1 MKTLKCKNCGG
12 EIERRD
18 GEGQTTYAHD
28 GLSLTIGCPHCR
40 QNIVYGLG
48 EVIQYS
54 VDVVAT
60 NDDVEDE
67 INKPSHY
74 HKGGIDVIGYA
85 EKKFSAEERKGFY
98 RISAL
103 KYITR
108 FEDKGQPL
116 KDLNKAKFYVDKLI
130 ELQEGSE

>member
-1 MKTLKCKNCGG
+1 MKTLKCKNCDGL
-12 EIERRD
+12 IEWRNGD
-18 GEGQTTYAHD
+18 GQTTYAHD
-28 GLSLTIGCPHCR
+28 GLSLTIGCPSCR

-54 VDVVAT
+54 VDEITV

-67 INKPSHY
+67 INRPAHY

-85 EKKFSAEERKGFY
+85 EKQFSDEERKGFY

-116 KDLNKAKFYVDKLI
+116 KDLNKAKFFVDKLI
-130 ELQEGSE
+130 EMQEGRE